1 MKMKKFISITVIAI
15 MVLSA
20 LALSAC
26 GGGGSSS
33 SEDLAGSKY
42 VGTWKNVS
50 ISVGETSGELDSEF
64 TLVLNEDGTGQ
75 LISDGEGG
83 DFTWEL
89 TSDGFK
95 TSGDM
100 KLTFKD
106 DGDNITTKLLGADLV
121 FEKQ

>member
-1 MKMKKFISITVIAI
+1 MKKILSI
-15 MVLSA
+15 VLILVFAA
-20 LALSAC
+20 LAFTAC
-26 GGGGSSS
+26 GGGGSSDK
-33 SEDLAGSKY
+33 DLADSKY
-42 VGTWKNVS
+42 VGTWKNIS
-50 ISVGETSGELDSEF
+50 ISLGEESGELDGEF
-64 TLVLNEDGTGQ
+64 TIVLNDDGTGQ
-75 LISDGEGG
+75 LISDGEAG

-106 DGDNITTKLLGADLV
+106 DGDNIKTKLLGADLV